1 MTTVKAI
8 VGKKL
13 LAAGSKLA
21 PSAAPKVASAVADSA
36 VTIGSQG
43 LIAVSTGVVLGTGVG
58 VGLEIGYKLTHGG
71 MNDVCPWRQEWL
83 NKIFPDDETKI
94 WTESKAAI
102 ALHNRAMGNPHDSV
116 RDKMIKSFPKEK

>member
-1 MTTVKAI
+1 
-8 VGKKL
+8 
-13 LAAGSKLA
+13 
-21 PSAAPKVASAVADSA
+21 
-36 VTIGSQG
+36 
-43 LIAVSTGVVLGTGVG
+43 
-58 VGLEIGYKLTHGG
+58 

-94 WTESKAAI
+94 CTESKAAI